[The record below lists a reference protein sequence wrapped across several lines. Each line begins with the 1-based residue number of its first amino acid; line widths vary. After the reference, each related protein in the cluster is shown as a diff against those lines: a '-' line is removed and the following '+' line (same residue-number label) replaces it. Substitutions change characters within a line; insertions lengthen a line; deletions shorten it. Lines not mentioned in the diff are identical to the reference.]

1 MEESRMPN
9 PFFFAGKITN
19 PKHFV
24 GREKEIKKIFGYLN
38 TNHTGQ
44 IQHVSVVGE
53 RRIGKSSLLYHLSQ
67 IYSTQLADHANYR
80 FLYLDLD
87 SPHCHTQFGLLQH
100 ILEKLDLP
108 APAQPSLTRFYDLIE
123 QEHEKRNLWPVFL
136 LDEFEHLPQRAQEF
150 PDPFYETLRSL
161 GNNNLV
167 GLVTASQSNLSDLA
181 SQGKLT
187 SPFFNIF
194 HQIDLKEFSY
204 IEANAL
210 LNRGRVSD
218 QIFADEDCQQ
228 ILKLA
233 GNHPARIQVVA
244 SLVYESKASG
254 GKTDWKAIKAEAVK
268 DPPFNVRPPGTENK
282 TNWWIAPFKW
292 LFWRVPEYVGHT
304 FLVIIGRGAQT
315 NETTDRMMGY
325 ILFAILIGLGFG
337 ILSWP
342 LITKM
347 IRRLAELFV
356 TAQTLKV
363 FLDEFGN

>member
-1 MEESRMPN
+1 MPN

-67 IYSTQLADHANYR
+67 IYSTQLVDHKNYR

-87 SPHCHTQFGLLQH
+87 NPNCHTQVGLLH
-100 ILEKLDLP
+100 YILEKLDLP
-108 APAQPSLTRFYDLIE
+108 APAQPTLTRFYDLIE

-167 GLVTASQSNLSDLA
+167 GLVTASQRNLRDLA

-194 HQIDLKEFSY
+194 HQIDLEAFSE
-204 IEANAL
+204 IEAHAL

-218 QIFADEDCQQ
+218 QSFTDEDCQQ
-228 ILKLA
+228 ILKLS
-233 GNHPARIQVVA
+233 GNHPARIQIVA
-244 SLVYESKASG
+244 SLTYEAKASG
-254 GKTDWKAIKAEAVK
+254 GKLDWKAIRKEAIK
-268 DPPFNVRPPGTENK
+268 EPPFNAHKPAVENK
-282 TNWWIAPFKW
+282 TNRLLPPFKW
-292 LFWRVPEYVGHT
+292 LFWQMPQYIGHAL
-304 FLVIIGRGAQT
+304 LVIIGRGEHT
-315 NETTDRMMGY
+315 NETTDRMVGY
-325 ILFAILIGLGFG
+325 GVAMVAIGLLIGV
-337 ILSWP
+337 IPWP
-342 LITKM
+342 LVTKFV
-347 IRRLAELFV
+347 RRLSESFF
-356 TAQTLKV
+356 Q
-363 FLDEFGN
+363 